1 MGEDNGE
8 IQQEDVSE
16 DSTIWTFSHT
26 GGRVMIYF
34 RQPLELNKRRL
45 LLGNPQRG
53 RDMRTALWAT
63 NPRIRSH
70 LKGKKKHPRSNYD
83 LKAEMCLAQ
92 GPTYKC
98 LITYRCF
105 SRQGNVQMVI
115 VSCHSVCPVWQAKSQ
130 LDVRCSLSAPLLRQ
144 CRSRPL
150 DGSVTFGLKWQ
161 KSQRQ
166 FICAQIYKK

>member
-1 MGEDNGE
+1 MGKFSRRTSVKIQPSGHSHILVGGWWFIFGNLSSWIRDAYCLEIHRGE
-8 IQQEDVSE
+8 EIWERLCEQQIPELGA
-16 DSTIWTFSHT
+16 IW
-26 GGRVMIYF
+26 
-34 RQPLELNKRRL
+34 
-45 LLGNPQRG
+45 
-53 RDMRTALWAT
+53 
-63 NPRIRSH
+63 
-70 LKGKKKHPRSNYD
+70 KGKKHPRSNYD

-130 LDVRCSLSAPLLRQ
+130 LDFRCSLSAPLLRQ